1 MAKKAA
7 KKKTAQK
14 TNASKKYSFLDDI
27 RDRVLEIAEASKSG
41 EVKIK
46 RSDMKAVL
54 DAAFENAAIQSAR
67 GERVRFPIIG
77 TLVRK
82 EVVAVKGGTKYLDPF
97 TKEEKIRKPRPAS
110 KKPRWSFPKSAKEI
124 FSTKKYW

>member
-7 KKKTAQK
+7 KKKTTSK
-14 TNASKKYSFLDDI
+14 SSSVKKYNFLDDI
-27 RDRVLEIAEASKSG
+27 RDRVLEIAEATKSG
-41 EVKIK
+41 EVKLK
-46 RSDMKAVL
+46 RTDMKQAL
-54 DAAFENAAIQSAR
+54 EAAFENAAIQAAR

-82 EVVAVKGGTKYLDPF
+82 DVVAVKGGTKYLDPF
-97 TKEEKIRKPRPAS
+97 TKEEKIRKARPAS

-124 FSTKKYW
+124 FATKKYW

>member
-14 TNASKKYSFLDDI
+14 TNSSKRYSFLDDV
-27 RDRVLEIAEASKSG
+27 RDRVLEIAEASKTG

-46 RSDMKAVL
+46 RSDMKGVL
-54 DAAFENAAIQSAR
+54 DAAFENAAVQAAR
-67 GERVRFPIIG
+67 GERVRFPVIG

-82 EVVAVKGGTKYLDPF
+82 DVVAVKGGTKYLDPF
-97 TKEEKIRKPRPAS
+97 TKEEKIRKARPAS

-124 FSTKKYW
+124 FGMKKYW